1 MISISSAILHSIII
15 IPITYVKR
23 QERIKKLEAIYSDGC
38 CGVKLEKNDIEEKK
52 VNFWIWLATPMLYV
66 SYLYYSKESSQ
77 SQKSHLSRLS
87 VKHVSLDQ
95 VQPKKSFR
103 EKYDTFRMYSRRSIL
118 KSWYSEQVR
127 QTLFVHYIK

>member
-23 QERIKKLEAIYSDGC
+23 QERIKKLEAIYSDDC
-38 CGVKLEKNDIEEKK
+38 CGVKLEKMTLKKK

-95 VQPKKSFR
+95 VQPKKSLR
-103 EKYDTFRMYSRRSIL
+103 EKYDTFRMYSKSSIL
-118 KSWYSEQVR
+118 KSWYSEQVHL
-127 QTLFVHYIK
+127 TLFVHYIE

>member
-1 MISISSAILHSIII
+1 MISISSAILLSLI

-38 CGVKLEKNDIEEKK
+38 CGVKLEKMTLKKK

-87 VKHVSLDQ
+87 MKHVSLDQ
-95 VQPKKSFR
+95 VQPKKSLR
-103 EKYDTFRMYSRRSIL
+103 EKYDTFRMYSIY
-118 KSWYSEQVR
+118 K
-127 QTLFVHYIK
+127 

>member
-1 MISISSAILHSIII
+1 MISISSAILPSIII

-95 VQPKKSFR
+95 VQPKKSLR
-103 EKYDTFRMYSRRSIL
+103 EKYDTFRMYSI
-118 KSWYSEQVR
+118 
-127 QTLFVHYIK
+127 

>member
-38 CGVKLEKNDIEEKK
+38 CGVKLEKMTLKKK

-95 VQPKKSFR
+95 VQPKKSLR
-103 EKYDTFRMYSRRSIL
+103 EKYDTFRMYSKSSTL
-118 KSWYSEQVR
+118 KSWYSEQVH
-127 QTLFVHYIK
+127 QNLFVHYIE

>member
-23 QERIKKLEAIYSDGC
+23 QERIKKLEAIVCWLLWCKSR
-38 CGVKLEKNDIEEKK
+38 KKWHWRKK

-95 VQPKKSFR
+95 VQPKKSLR

-118 KSWYSEQVR
+118 KSLYSEQVHP
-127 QTLFVHYIK
+127 TLFVHYIE